1 MAIGRLNSAKTDYY
15 YTTGA
20 NKGVGDPLDK
30 YQSMR
35 PLWERARAVIQG
47 QRYTKTYDTYLDT
60 VNFDN
65 LLLPFSA
72 SMTQRQYDF
81 YRSEAE
87 LPGLTAQYARTVGGS
102 LLRKGVHLTLPDDC
116 DEDCRTWLINN
127 FCEGKTMHNFLD
139 MVITEELQT
148 SRAWIHV
155 DYPQVDRE
163 LTTEEANKLAPY
175 PVLLKPE
182 SIINWQVGVNPATG
196 CKELVRVLIRSYEET
211 YEQSEFHP
219 TYRDTVMV
227 HEMTATGYQ
236 VRKYVRNHAEENN
249 VPIINGEIQQ
259 YYNTASG
266 GGMEGS
272 GDFELKQTFTP
283 LMNGEP
289 MMMIPI
295 FPMNGSVEIEEP
307 ILQPLIDREIALY
320 NKLSRRNHLL
330 YGAATYTP
338 VVASDMSDEEFENL
352 VNSGLGSWLRVRAD
366 ESISA
371 LETPTAALNDME
383 LSISNSIEE
392 MARMGIRLLNPE
404 GSGNTSGVALE
415 IRNAAQTGQLGNLNV
430 KVSAQIRKVIALMVN
445 WKYDTQYEASDFEF
459 MLSGDFNPAP
469 LGSDWM
475 RLCTE
480 WYQSG
485 IIPRSMFLEI
495 AKQNDIVP
503 NDYDDTQGQQEIGT
517 DDLIVPVR
525 EQFDVSN
532 AMDEAKEMA
541 GRNQQGTADLG
552 EVRERT
558 KPVDDGSGS
567 PER

>member
-1 MAIGRLNSAKTDYY
+1 MAIGRLNSAKTDFY

-20 NKGVGDPLDK
+20 NKSVGDPLDK

-47 QRYTKTYDTYLDT
+47 QRYAKTYDTYLDT
-60 VNFDN
+60 INFDN

-87 LPGLTAQYARTVGGS
+87 LPGLTAQYAKTVGGS
-102 LLRKGVHLTLPDDC
+102 LLRKGVHLQLP
-116 DEDCRTWLINN
+116 EDLDPECRTWLANN
-127 FCEGKTMHNFLD
+127 FCEGKSMHNFLD
-139 MVITEELQT
+139 SALWEELQT
-148 SRAWIHV
+148 SRCWIHV
-155 DYPQVDRE
+155 DYPQVTTE
-163 LTTEEANKLAPY
+163 LTPEEAKAMAPY
-175 PVLLKPE
+175 PVLVKPE
-182 SIINWQVGVNPATG
+182 SVINWLVGPNPMTG
-196 CKELVRVLIRSYEET
+196 AKELIRVLIRSYEEAYDT
-211 YEQSEFHP
+211 NDFHP
-219 TYRDTVMV
+219 VYRDVVMV
-227 HEMTATGYQ
+227 HEMTAAGYQ
-236 VRKYVRNHAEENN
+236 VRKFVKSHDEENN
-249 VPIINGEIQQ
+249 VPIINGTVQQ

-266 GGMEGS
+266 GGMEGT
-272 GDFELKQTFTP
+272 GDFEFITTFTP
-283 LMNGEP
+283 LMNGER
-289 MMMIPI
+289 MKSLPI
-295 FPMNGSVEIEEP
+295 FPLNGSVEIEEP
-307 ILQPLIDREIALY
+307 ILQPLIDREVALY

-338 VVASDMSDEEFENL
+338 VVASDMSDEEFQEL

-371 LETPTAALNDME
+371 LETPTAALQDME
-383 LSISNSIEE
+383 EAIKNSIEE

-415 IRNAAQTGQLGNLNV
+415 IRNAAQTGQLGNLNL
-430 KVSAQIRKVIALMVN
+430 KVSDQFRKVIALMVN

-475 RLCTE
+475 RLVTE
-480 WYQSG
+480 WYSAG

-503 NDYDDTQGQQEIGT
+503 NDYVDEAGIQEIGE

-525 EQFDVSN
+525 EQFDVSQ
-532 AMDEAKEMA
+532 AIDEAKEMA
-541 GRNQQGTADLG
+541 GRNAQGTANMQPL
-552 EVRERT
+552 RERT